1 MYQDLTPCHFIPYEI
16 KHDLG
21 NPITTKILEKNLE
34 SFTIGLAPNCNNPTK
49 LKNTSY
55 RDSTNIAHGGDDG
68 IVKLFFGHDKEG
80 LKGLLPVDT
89 HTQDIQEKTLREG
102 TGPKPKMTIKRCVSN
117 KNNVATFSGRVANS
131 WNLFQDKDEIFF
143 IIDTGAH
150 FVTKILKGR
159 AAGTNPVPNI
169 HIINTPA
176 TCGDS
181 ATKPLPCA
189 KAWKTEKTSTMKIYS
204 WYEFDKTKTTDVND
218 EVMLSAYEI
227 VTEPAGNKYIQK
239 QKWYYYPTSPGSYDV
254 QARQQIQ
261 PVNNKAKKENNITT
275 IKKLLLEKL
284 DTRSGEFNADSGIFP
299 SWYVQR
305 KRSGDYLQI
314 KAAKNFPGHA
324 AQESDAQQYYWLQT
338 GPPTTSTTGSSPTR
352 IFRLDPGAQAMP
364 RSEEWYRKR
373 TYFLTIDWPA
383 FTYASYHGVNSILIN
398 YDTADKYNNIFMT
411 RFD

>member
-1 MYQDLTPCHFIPYEI
+1 MSQELTSCHFIPYEI

-21 NPITTKILEKNLE
+21 NPITTKILEENLE
-34 SFTIGLAPNCNNPTK
+34 SFAIGLAPKCNNPTN
-49 LKNTSY
+49 LINTSNG
-55 RDSTNIAHGGDDG
+55 SNIAQGGDDG
-68 IVKLFFGHDKEG
+68 IVQLFFHHNKEG
-80 LKGLLPVDT
+80 LKGLLPVT
-89 HTQDIQEKTLREG
+89 ITGTIKESILRER
-102 TGPKPKMTIKRCVSN
+102 TDTEPKMTIKRCVSN
-117 KNNVATFSGRVANS
+117 KKNYPTFSGEVANS
-131 WNLFQDKDEIFF
+131 WNLFQEKDEIFF

-189 KAWKTEKTSTMKIYS
+189 KAWKTEQTSTMKIYS

-239 QKWYYYPTSPGSYDV
+239 QKWYYYPPASPGSYDV
-254 QARQQIQ
+254 PAPQQIQ
-261 PVNNKAKKENNITT
+261 PVINNAKKENNITT

-284 DTRSGEFNADSGIFP
+284 DTRTGKFNAGSGRLP

-314 KAAKNFPGHA
+314 KAAKNFPDHA

-338 GPPTTSTTGSSPTR
+338 GPLGTTTTGSSPTR
-352 IFRLDPGAQAMP
+352 IFNTHTQSLSADI
-364 RSEEWYRKR
+364 SEKKEWYRKR

-398 YDTADKYNNIFMT
+398 YDTANKYNNIFMT

>member
-21 NPITTKILEKNLE
+21 NPISTKILEENLE
-34 SFTIGLAPNCNNPTK
+34 SFTIGLAPNCNSVKK

-80 LKGLLPVDT
+80 LKKLLPVDRGT
-89 HTQDIQEKTLREG
+89 IQENIRQLTD
-102 TGPKPKMTIKRCVSN
+102 TKPKMTIKRCVSN
-117 KNNVATFSGRVANS
+117 KNNHSKFTGEVANS
-131 WNLFQDKDEIFF
+131 WNLFQEKDEIFF
-143 IIDTGAH
+143 IIDTGAN
-150 FVTKILKGR
+150 FVTKILRGLD
-159 AAGTNPVPNI
+159 AGTDPVPNI

-189 KAWKTEKTSTMKIYS
+189 KAWKTEQTSNMKIYS
-204 WYEFDKTKTTDVND
+204 WYEFDKTKTTNVND

-239 QKWYYYPTSPGSYDV
+239 QKWYYYPPASSVSYNLP
-254 QARQQIQ
+254 APQQIQ
-261 PVNNKAKKENNITT
+261 PVINNAKKENNITT

-284 DTRSGEFNADSGIFP
+284 DTRSGKFNTDSGILP

-338 GPPTTSTTGSSPTR
+338 GPPNTTTTGSSPTR
-352 IFRLDPGAQAMP
+352 IFKPLQTQLSADI
-364 RSEEWYRKR
+364 SEKKEWYRKR

-398 YDTADKYNNIFMT
+398 YDTANKYNNIFMT